1 MIDVKSIS
9 THCTRT
15 EFVGTTVLD
24 TIGLVISGI
33 DDTLLKEMNV
43 GTKYHALGLFS
54 SRTGAAGQITAIDDA
69 VKATNTDVLSIEF
82 PRDTKGWGGHGNYI
96 VIGGNDVSDV
106 RHAIELALEL
116 TKKNAGE
123 AMEKIKNQNGIY
135 GCVILSTCNRLE
147 VWASVDDEVDVCLY
161 DCLCRIKGI
170 TEDSYRQYFVERKDQ
185 EAVEHLFYL
194 TSGLKSQIIG
204 EDQILTQVKDALNL
218 ARENFA
224 ADGVLEVLFRMAAT
238 AGKRIKTEVPF
249 SHGNPS
255 VIHQAIGFLAEKGYS
270 LRDKTCMVIGN
281 GEMGKVAAQ
290 ALQEAGADVTVTI
303 RQYRSGVVN
312 IPLGCKRINY
322 GDRMEYMPQCDLVV
336 SATAS
341 PNFTLKEELFQ
352 GIRTKD
358 DLILIDLAVPRDI
371 EPSVGKIQGVTL
383 YDMDSFRIEE
393 VPAELQE
400 NLEAAGAIVREQMD
414 EFFQWLD
421 GRDLIPRIQDI
432 KDEAVNDL
440 NLRIAKIL
448 KKTPM
453 EEDDRQNLVHAV
465 DTAAG
470 KVVNKLIFGLRDS
483 LNQEIFLECVAGLEK
498 IYEE

>member
-1 MIDVKSIS
+1 
-9 THCTRT
+9 
-15 EFVGTTVLD
+15 
-24 TIGLVISGI
+24 
-33 DDTLLKEMNV
+33 
-43 GTKYHALGLFS
+43 
-54 SRTGAAGQITAIDDA
+54 
-69 VKATNTDVLSIEF
+69 
-82 PRDTKGWGGHGNYI
+82 
-96 VIGGNDVSDV
+96 
-106 RHAIELALEL
+106 
-116 TKKNAGE
+116 
-123 AMEKIKNQNGIY
+123 
-135 GCVILSTCNRLE
+135 
-147 VWASVDDEVDVCLY
+147 
-161 DCLCRIKGI
+161 
-170 TEDSYRQYFVERKDQ
+170 
-185 EAVEHLFYL
+185 
-194 TSGLKSQIIG
+194 
-204 EDQILTQVKDALNL
+204 
-218 ARENFA
+218 
-224 ADGVLEVLFRMAAT
+224 
-238 AGKRIKTEVPF
+238 
-249 SHGNPS
+249 
-255 VIHQAIGFLAEKGYS
+255 
-270 LRDKTCMVIGN
+270 MVIGN

-322 GDRMEYMPQCDLVV
+322 GDRMEYVPQCDLVV

-341 PNFTLKEELFQ
+341 PNFTLREELFQ

-421 GRDLIPRIQDI
+421 GRELIPRIQDI

>member
-1 MIDVKSIS
+1 MSIS
-9 THCTRT
+9 M
-15 EFVGTTVLD
+15 
-24 TIGLVISGI
+24 IGI
-33 DDTLLKEMNV
+33 DHNMAPVDIRAKF
-43 GTKYHALGLFS
+43 AF
-54 SRTGAAGQITAIDDA
+54 
-69 VKATNTDVLSIEF
+69 
-82 PRDTKGWGGHGNYI
+82 
-96 VIGGNDVSDV
+96 
-106 RHAIELALEL
+106 

-147 VWASVDDEVDVCLY
+147 VWASVDDQGDV
-161 DCLCRIKGI
+161 CLCRIKGI

-255 VIHQAIGFLAEKGYS
+255 VIHQAIRFLEEGGYHV
-270 LRDKTCMVIGN
+270 RNKVCMVIGN
-281 GEMGKVAAQ
+281 GEMGKMAAQ
-290 ALQEAGADVTVTI
+290 TLREAGADVTVTI

-312 IPLGCKRINY
+312 IPVGCSRINY
-322 GDRMEYMPQCDLVV
+322 GERMDYLPECDLVV

-341 PNFTLKEELFQ
+341 PNYTLTEELFEDV
-352 GIRTKD
+352 RVERPM
-358 DLILIDLAVPRDI
+358 ILIDLAVPRDI
-371 EPSVGKIQGVTL
+371 DPEIRKKENITL
-383 YDMDSFRIEE
+383 YDMDSFRTSET
-393 VPAELQE
+393 PKELAD
-400 NLEAAGAIVREQMD
+400 NLEAAGKIVKEQME

-421 GRDLIPRIQDI
+421 GRDIIPRIQEI
-432 KDEAVNDL
+432 KADAVEDL
-440 NLRIAKIL
+440 NLRIEKIFR
-448 KKTPM
+448 KTPM
-453 EEDDRQNLVHAV
+453 EDSDREKLKKAV

-483 LNQEIFLECVAGLEK
+483 LNQDVFLECVEGLEK
-498 IYEE
+498 LYEE